1 MPPEAVIRNETLPE
15 GYRLT
20 TTGSELRI
28 EATDQ
33 SPRPLR
39 LDRQQLAQFGLRFAD
54 DHYIEVQQTDQEAA
68 GVIDKMLAT
77 LDKAAKL
84 MIGKTEYKWDVENLK
99 RIFMIIGG
107 LDEKVV
113 QEILDEEENI

>member
-1 MPPEAVIRNETLPE
+1 MPEAVIRTETLPE

-20 TTGSELRI
+20 TIGTELRI

-33 SPRPLR
+33 CPRPAR
-39 LDRQQLAQFGLRFAD
+39 LDRERLAPFGLRFAD
-54 DHYIEVQQTDQEAA
+54 DHYIEVQPSQEAT
-68 GVIDKMLAT
+68 GIVDKMLAT
-77 LDKAAKL
+77 LDRAAKL
-84 MIGKTEYKWDVENLK
+84 MIGQAEHKWDVENLQ

-113 QEILDEEENI
+113 QEILDGEK